1 MHGAEQKFWSST
13 YHAQIRPRQICT
25 RTELSASVPANI
37 IRNNQL
43 SVSAEKFS
51 IGVSLIMYMY
61 MLKCIANI
69 DEVVEV
75 VIVLSVSVRFRLK
88 IIYKIS
94 NVKYC

>member
-1 MHGAEQKFWSST
+1 M
-13 YHAQIRPRQICT
+13 RPRQICT
-25 RTELSASVPANI
+25 RTELSASVSADI

-51 IGVSLIMYMY
+51 IGVPQIMYMY

-94 NVKYC
+94 NVKSC